1 MRLRS
6 GHEKRETPAAGTVG
20 WCDALYRAYEERRD
34 EAVTPWWNAVDQLL
48 YRRIF
53 DGNRIRPDDLADN
66 CVEPPRLN
74 QIVNLVVSTVF
85 NRTPK
90 FFVQAVTSPYE
101 EFASWAEDA
110 VNNDWNREYSTRR
123 EVKLCTQDCAMKG
136 LGVMYTIPETDF
148 GAATRERR
156 RRLKRAERL
165 NADARQGL
173 LGLDDDPTATATLEW
188 AETGVENRDLARWG
202 RIASR
207 RIDPWRIFFDW
218 TAESEHA
225 LGFVGRWYYATK
237 ESVEVQTHWNQAAV
251 RRLVYGGLDDE
262 LFVQSVDGDPRKYVR
277 IFDGWFKNL
286 DGSYDLKIW
295 WEGAR
300 NDDPFLYEAEK
311 PLEHGHPFRF
321 LRWNETGSMMWCP
334 SDVLNVYQSIVMER
348 HVQTRMYDQM
358 MRQACDV
365 NLIDGEVISE
375 DDLAPVEVEG
385 VGLCIRLSGM
395 TGRTIDQV
403 FRRLQKDP
411 ISPESTG
418 YLALLQK
425 QIEDGLGLDVNQM
438 GDYGK
443 SETSA
448 TEAQV
453 VAQAS
458 RARGAIR
465 YAAMDEFVAGIAHD
479 RLRLQIQFY
488 DPSMIRA
495 LAGPTAARLHALNTF
510 TAGDVQYGLH
520 VSVVQGSMQPPSD
533 AAKGQALGEVL
544 MLILQG
550 QQMAT
555 TLVNG
560 PALFLEWLKSKGI
573 HDGSKLLMPGVT
585 AEQMQV
591 LAAQMAMVR
600 QQGSPAAAGGESN
613 AAGVET
619 AAA

>member
-1 MRLRS
+1 MRLRAT
-6 GHEKRETPAAGTVG
+6 EPTYDDAPEPGTVG
-20 WCDALYRAYEERRD
+20 WCAALYSAYEDRRAETVD
-34 EAVTPWWNAVDQLL
+34 AWWNAVDQLL
-48 YRRIF
+48 FRRIF
-53 DGNRIRPDDLADN
+53 DGNRIRPDDLADS

-85 NRTPK
+85 NRSPK

-101 EFASWAEDA
+101 EFASWSEEAL
-110 VNNDWNREYSTRR
+110 NNDWSREYATKR
-123 EVKLCTQDCAMKG
+123 EVKLCTQDCVMKG
-136 LGVMYTIPETDF
+136 MGIMYTIPETDF

-156 RRLKRAERL
+156 KRLKKAEKL

-173 LGLDDDPTATATLEW
+173 VGLDDDPSLTATLEW
-188 AETGVENRDLARWG
+188 AETGVENNDLSRMG
-202 RIASR
+202 RISSR
-207 RIDPWRIFFDW
+207 RIDPWRFFFDW
-218 TAESEHA
+218 TAESEH
-225 LGFVGRWYYATK
+225 GMKFCGRWYYATK
-237 ESVEVQTHWNQAAV
+237 ESIERQSHWNQIAV
-251 RRLVYGGLDDE
+251 RRLVYGAMDDD
-262 LFVQSVDGDPRKYVR
+262 LFVQSIDGDPRKYVR
-277 IFDGWFKNL
+277 IFEGWFKNP
-286 DGSYDLKIW
+286 DGSFNLRIW
-295 WEGAR
+295 WDGAKA
-300 NDDPFLYEAEK
+300 DDPFLYEADK
-311 PLEHGHPFRF
+311 PLEHGHPFRI
-321 LRWNETGSMMWCP
+321 LRWNETGSMLWCT

-365 NLIDGEVISE
+365 NLIDAEVVSE
-375 DDLAPVEVEG
+375 DDMAPVEVEG
-385 VGLCIRLSGM
+385 VGLCIRIQGM
-395 TGRTIDQV
+395 QGRTIDQV

-448 TEAQV
+448 TEAQA

-488 DPSMIRA
+488 DPSMVRA
-495 LAGPTAARLHALNTF
+495 LAGPTAARLYALNTF

-533 AAKGQALGEVL
+533 EAKGQALGEVL
-544 MLILQG
+544 MLIFQG

-555 TLVNG
+555 SMVNG
-560 PALFLEWLKSKGI
+560 PALFLEWLKFKGI
-573 HDGSKLLMPGVT
+573 HDGSKLLMPNVT
-585 AEQMQV
+585 AEQMQL
-591 LAAQMAMVR
+591 LAQQMAMQQ

-613 AAGVET
+613 AAGVGT
-619 AAA
+619 GA

>member
-6 GHEKRETPAAGTVG
+6 SPQTYDAPEEGTVG
-20 WCDALYRAYEERRD
+20 WCDQLFRAYEERREETVD
-34 EAVTPWWNAVDQLL
+34 SWWNAIDQLL
-48 YRRIF
+48 HRRVF
-53 DGNRIRPDDLADN
+53 DGNRIRPDDLADS

-85 NRTPK
+85 NRRPK
-90 FFVQAVTSPYE
+90 FFVQAATSEYE
-101 EFASWAEDA
+101 EFASWAEEA
-110 VNNDWNREYSTRR
+110 LNNDWSREYSTTR
-123 EVKLCTQDCAMKG
+123 EVKLATQDCTMKG
-136 LGVMYTIPETDF
+136 FGVIYTIPETDF
-148 GAATRERR
+148 GAATKERR
-156 RRLKRAERL
+156 RRLNRARKL

-173 LGLDDDPTATATLEW
+173 VGLDDDATSTSTLEW
-188 AETGVENRDLARWG
+188 VETGVENHDISRIG

-207 RIDPWRIFFDW
+207 RIDPWRMFFDW
-218 TAESEHA
+218 TAESDHD
-225 LGFVGRWYYATK
+225 LKHVGRWYYATK
-237 ESVEVQTHWNQAAV
+237 ASVERQTHWNQDAV
-251 RRLVYGGLDDE
+251 SRIQYGQLDDS
-262 LFVQSVDGDPRKYVR
+262 LFTQSVQGDPRQYVR
-277 IFDGWFKNL
+277 IFEGWFKNAE
-286 DGSYDLKIW
+286 GRFDLKIW
-295 WEGAR
+295 WDGAKS
-300 NDDPFLYEAEK
+300 DDPFLYEAEA

-321 LRWNETGSMMWCP
+321 LRWNETGSMLWCP

-365 NLIDGEVISE
+365 NLVDGDVVSE
-375 DDLAPVEVEG
+375 DDMIPTEADG
-385 VGLCIRLSGM
+385 VGLMIRL
-395 TGRTIDQV
+395 TNLQGRTIDQV

-448 TEAQV
+448 TEAAQV
-453 VAQAS
+453 NRSSQ
-458 RARGAIR
+458 ARGAIR
-465 YAAMDEFVAGIAHD
+465 FAAQDEFVGGIAHD
-479 RLRLQIQFY
+479 RLRLNIQFY
-488 DPSMIRA
+488 DESTIRA
-495 LAGPTAARLHALNTF
+495 LAGPTAARLFALNTF
-510 TAGDVQYGLH
+510 TAGDVQFGLH
-520 VSVVQGSMQPPSD
+520 VGVVPGSMQAPSD
-533 AAKGQALGEVL
+533 EAKGQALGEVL

-555 TLVNG
+555 QMVNG

-591 LAAQMAMVR
+591 LAAQMAMQG
-600 QQGSPAAAGGESN
+600 QQGSPAAAAGPDN
-613 AAGVET
+613 AEGV
-619 AAA
+619 A